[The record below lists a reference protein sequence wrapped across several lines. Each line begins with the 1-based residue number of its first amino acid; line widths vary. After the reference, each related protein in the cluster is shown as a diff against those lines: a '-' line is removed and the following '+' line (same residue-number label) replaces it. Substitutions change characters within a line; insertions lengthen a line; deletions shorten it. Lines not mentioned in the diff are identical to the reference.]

1 MTLALAQINP
11 TVGDLDGNCQRIVSY
26 AEQAARAGADL
37 VAFPELC
44 LTGYPPQDLLSNPL
58 FIEAVQEAIADLTT
72 QLPAGLGVIVG
83 APLPNP
89 DTEGRPLYN
98 TALLLEQGAAEATVR
113 SKALLPTYDVF
124 DEDRHFEPGPKAQ
137 VVSWRGLR
145 IGLHV
150 CEDMWNC
157 LPDQPHRRYTRD
169 PVAEL
174 AAQDPDLLLNI
185 SASPFSMG
193 KPREREALLV
203 GAATQHDV
211 PFAFVNQVGAN
222 TEIVF
227 DGNSRVYTAT
237 GDCAAA
243 ADGFEE
249 DLVVADLDAL
259 SATTAPARSNVA
271 DLHDALVL
279 GIRDYYDKTGIFD
292 KALVG
297 LSGGID
303 SAVTCALATEALGPD
318 RVLGVTM
325 PSEISS
331 AGSVTD
337 SEQLARN
344 LGIAFKEIPIA
355 PAVNA
360 FDAMLDDAFSGTE
373 PGVAE
378 ENIQSRSRGITLMA
392 LSNKFGHLLLST
404 GNKSEM
410 AVGYVTLYGD
420 TNGGVAV
427 LSDVLKTKVYELAE
441 YINAEAETAR
451 IPQNTIDKPPSAELR
466 PGQEDTDSLP
476 AYAVLDT
483 ILARYIE
490 EMEEAGTIIAETGYD
505 PDLVHQV
512 LRMVDQ
518 NEYKRRQAP
527 PGIRVTD
534 KAFGMGRRIP
544 IVMNWD
550 REAAQAARQAAP
562 QAPAA

>member
-1 MTLALAQINP
+1 MRLALAQINP
-11 TVGDLDGNCQRIVSY
+11 TVGDIDGNCQRIVSY
-26 AEQAARAGADL
+26 AEQAADAGADL

-44 LTGYPPQDLLSNPL
+44 ITGYPPQDLLSNPL
-58 FIEAVQEAIADLTT
+58 FIEAVQDAIADLASTI
-72 QLPAGLGVIVG
+72 PAGIGVIVG

-89 DTEGRPLYN
+89 DPEGRPLYN
-98 TALLLEQGAAEATVR
+98 TALLLERDASEATVR

-124 DEDRHFEPGPKAQ
+124 DEDRHFEPGPTAQ
-137 VVSWRGLR
+137 IVSWRGMRL
-145 IGLHV
+145 GLHV

-157 LPDQPHRRYTRD
+157 LPNHPHRRYTRD
-169 PVAEL
+169 PVSEL
-174 AAQDPDLLLNI
+174 ATQDPDRLLNI

-193 KPREREALLV
+193 QADEREDLMMS
-203 GAATQHDV
+203 AATQHGV

-227 DGNSRVYTAT
+227 DGDSRVYAPT
-237 GDCAAA
+237 GECAAA
-243 ADGFEE
+243 GARFEE
-249 DLVVADLDAL
+249 DLVLADLDAL
-259 SATTAPARSNVA
+259 TPVAPPVRNDIA

-279 GIRDYYDKTGIFD
+279 GIRDYYEKTGIFD

-331 AGSVTD
+331 EGSVTD

-344 LGIAFKEIPIA
+344 LGIAFDEIPIA
-355 PAVNA
+355 PAVDA
-360 FDAMLDDAFSGTE
+360 FDTMLADAFSGTK

-427 LSDVLKTKVYELAE
+427 LSDVLKTKVYELAD
-441 YINAEAETAR
+441 YINSEAGTDR

-466 PGQEDTDSLP
+466 PDQEDTDSLP
-476 AYAVLDT
+476 EYAVLDT
-483 ILARYIE
+483 ILARYVE
-490 EMEEAGTIIAETGYD
+490 KMQEADTIITETGYD
-505 PDLVHQV
+505 PELVHHV

-527 PGIRVTD
+527 PGIRVTG

-550 REAAQAARQAAP
+550 REAAQAAARAFAA
-562 QAPAA
+562 

>member
-1 MTLALAQINP
+1 MKLALAQINP
-11 TVGDLDGNCQRIVSY
+11 TVGDLDGNRERIVSY
-26 AEQAARAGADL
+26 AQQAADAGADL

-58 FIEAVQEAIADLTT
+58 FIEAVQDSIAQLTT
-72 QLPAGLGVIVG
+72 EIPSGIGVIVG

-89 DTEGRPLYN
+89 DTLGRPLYN
-98 TALLLEQGAAEATVR
+98 TALLLERDMGEAVVHT
-113 SKALLPTYDVF
+113 KALLPTYDVF
-124 DEDRHFEPGPKAQ
+124 DEDRHFEPGPKAG
-137 VVSWRGLR
+137 VVAWQGTR

-157 LPDQPHRRYTRD
+157 LPEEPHRRYTRD

-174 AAQDPDLLLNI
+174 AEQKPDFLLNI
-185 SASPFSMG
+185 SASPFSVG
-193 KPREREALLV
+193 KSKERERLLK
-203 GAATQHDV
+203 GATTQHGV

-227 DGNSRVYTAT
+227 DGDSRVYTAS
-237 GDCAAA
+237 GECAAA
-243 ADGFEE
+243 ADRFEE
-249 DLVVADLDAL
+249 DLLVVDMDAL
-259 SATTAPARSNVA
+259 APQPEPASDDIANI
-271 DLHDALVL
+271 HDALVL
-279 GIRDYYDKTGIFD
+279 GIRDYYEKTGIFN

-331 AGSVTD
+331 EGSVTD
-337 SEQLARN
+337 SEQLAHN
-344 LGIAFKEIPIA
+344 LGIEFKEIPIA
-355 PAVNA
+355 PAVDA
-360 FDAMLDDAFSGTE
+360 FDMMLSAAFEGTDA
-373 PGVAE
+373 GVAE

-427 LSDVLKTKVYELAE
+427 LSDVLKTRVYELAE
-441 YINAEAETAR
+441 YINTKAGTDR

-466 PGQEDTDSLP
+466 PDQQDTDSLP
-476 AYAVLDT
+476 DYAVLDI
-483 ILARYIE
+483 ILRRYVE
-490 EMEEAGTIIAETGYD
+490 EMQEADTIVAETGYD
-505 PDLVHQV
+505 ADLVNHV
-512 LRMVDQ
+512 LQMVDQ

-534 KAFGMGRRIP
+534 KAFGVGRRIP
-544 IVMNWD
+544 IVMRWD
-550 REAAQAARQAAP
+550 REAARRAARPVA
-562 QAPAA
+562 

>member
-11 TVGDLDGNCQRIVSY
+11 TVGDLDGNCTRIVSY
-26 AEQAARAGADL
+26 AEQAADAGADL

-58 FIEAVQEAIADLTT
+58 FIEAVQEALAELTT
-72 QLPAGLGVIVG
+72 ELPSGIGVIVG

-89 DTEGRPLYN
+89 DPEGRPLYN
-98 TALLLEQGAAEATVR
+98 TALLLERGAAEATVR

-124 DEDRHFEPGPKAQ
+124 DEDRHFEPGPEAQ
-137 VVSWRGLR
+137 VVSWRGMR

-157 LPDQPHRRYTRD
+157 DPEVPHRRYTRD
-169 PVAEL
+169 PIAEL
-174 AAQDPDLLLNI
+174 AKQRPDFLLNI

-193 KPREREALLV
+193 KAAEREALLV
-203 GAATQHDV
+203 SATTQHNV

-227 DGNSRVYTAT
+227 DGGSCVYTAE
-237 GDCAAA
+237 GECATAA
-243 ADGFEE
+243 NRFAE
-249 DLVVADLDAL
+249 DLIVADLEHL
-259 SATTAPARSNVA
+259 SATTPPAHNDIA

-279 GIRDYYDKTGIFD
+279 GIRDYYEKTGIFD

-303 SAVTCALATEALGPD
+303 SAVTCALATQALGPD

-325 PSEISS
+325 PSKISS
-331 AGSVTD
+331 EGSITD
-337 SEQLARN
+337 SEQLAKN
-344 LGIAFKEIPIA
+344 LGIEFKEIPIA
-355 PAVNA
+355 PAVDA
-360 FDAMLDDAFSGTE
+360 FDTMLADAFAGTK

-427 LSDVLKTKVYELAE
+427 LSDVLKTKVYELAA
-441 YINAEAETAR
+441 YINTEAGTDR

-466 PGQEDTDSLP
+466 PDQQDTDSLP
-476 AYAVLDT
+476 EYAVLDT
-483 ILARYIE
+483 ILARYVE
-490 EMEEAGTIIAETGYD
+490 EMQEAGTIIAETGYD
-505 PDLVHQV
+505 PELVHQV

-550 REAAQAARQAAP
+550 REAAQAAART
-562 QAPAA
+562 PAA